1 MQVAKGTKNCCV
13 KNGSVFYFMF
23 KIHKWT
29 TGKQFKKCE
38 HCCLMKKEVKSKD
51 WFSADSEEFKHCKIV
66 TDKKLNDLKYLTKFS
81 HTGILEIY
89 HAL

>member
-1 MQVAKGTKNCCV
+1 
-13 KNGSVFYFMF
+13 
-23 KIHKWT
+23 
-29 TGKQFKKCE
+29 
-38 HCCLMKKEVKSKD
+38 MKKEVKSKD
-51 WFSADSEEFKHCKIV
+51 WLSADSEEFKHCKIV